1 MLTQIYAVRRKYVV
15 HTAANTCPSHST
27 FFCSTHTDANIC
39 RADIPFFNVQI
50 LTQMYVVWLLF
61 FFYVDKVSV
70 EASKWE
76 TVNQRVTDLSG
87 ELKSIRSRINAL

>member
-1 MLTQIYAVRRKYVV
+1 MPFGENMSFILPQIHVLLIVLFFVV
-15 HTAANTCPSHST
+15 HIL
-27 FFCSTHTDANIC
+27 TDANIC
-39 RADIPFFNVQI
+39 RADIPFFYVQI

>member
-1 MLTQIYAVRRKYVV
+1 
-15 HTAANTCPSHST
+15 
-27 FFCSTHTDANIC
+27 
-39 RADIPFFNVQI
+39 
-50 LTQMYVVWLLF
+50 MYVAWRLIFLC